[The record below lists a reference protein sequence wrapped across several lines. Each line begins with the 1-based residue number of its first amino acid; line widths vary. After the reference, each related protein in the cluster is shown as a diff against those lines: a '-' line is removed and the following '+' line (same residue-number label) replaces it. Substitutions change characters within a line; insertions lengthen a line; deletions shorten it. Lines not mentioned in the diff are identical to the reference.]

1 MRGSFCGPQRCVQS
15 SLSLLGVSSLTRSYA
30 QAVAFV
36 LGFALQNLKVT
47 FAIFTL
53 GFLGCLA
60 VRLPVLALPDIA
72 HTLNEQVTLPPLP
85 AYNAHPVKW
94 LDPLD
99 EYGERKSAVVAGGSP
114 GAIEGKKDR

>member
-1 MRGSFCGPQRCVQS
+1 M
-15 SLSLLGVSSLTRSYA
+15 SLTA
-30 QAVAFV
+30 QLDALRDSLECKIDFVGQDLVEQRARVILWASAAVAFV

-60 VRLPVLALPDIA
+60 
-72 HTLNEQVTLPPLP
+72 VTLPPLP